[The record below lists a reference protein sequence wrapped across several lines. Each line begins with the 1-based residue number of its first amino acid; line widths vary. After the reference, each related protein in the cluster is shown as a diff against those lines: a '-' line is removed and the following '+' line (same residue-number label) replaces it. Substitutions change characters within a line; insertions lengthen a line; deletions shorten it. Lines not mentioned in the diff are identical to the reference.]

1 MRKLPQLSTIIYHDT
16 DKLISLRCYADTIVH
31 LKENNKRTLMAIRFG
46 GYPEQ
51 VKGMCDAMCGGI
63 SVEAHIEQHKV
74 VIDTE
79 KKRYRKKLSH
89 DGVYAEGMLIALDDD
104 KGDTDEDETQ
114 GKESIK
120 QKKCIFCKENDR
132 NALFEELDTKVS
144 VPLIPEFKDYIIDE
158 LIKEKILIPL
168 EVLSIE
174 QRFDA
179 YLLRMRNDEKD
190 IIDIVNRGL
199 ASGEISIP
207 NANTAE
213 DNFKNINSVSQ
224 YLNEYGTV
232 VAERIKGSFKPLY
245 DPATEDIC
253 DKLKEIN
260 QNLKSHT
267 GYELYPAQLAV
278 AEAVK
283 RRLSEAKVAMVI
295 AECGSGK
302 TKIGSAAL
310 GAYQNG
316 QKSFNIVLSPS
327 HVTKKWV
334 REIYE
339 TLPHTKAAVIHNIS
353 ELQTVYKDYTENNM
367 TVYAILS
374 KERARDGYMKRPAVK
389 YSRRKRAY
397 VCPDCGKVIEMEL
410 SDDGDKYMVNAD
422 QFFFK
427 KETDKN
433 HKCEECGANL
443 WTAYNPDD
451 YSLRHNKWV
460 KIGNYGY
467 VYRDFAYAHLEKV
480 KDKKITEKIRS
491 IIASPD
497 TIFPALGGYK
507 RYTLS
512 GYIAD
517 HIKEVDGLICDELHQ
532 YKGES
537 GQGNAMANLV
547 GCAKKVIGM
556 TATLVNG
563 YSSGIF
569 YLLYRIASNLMLED
583 NKAYDNPAAFNSE
596 YGVTESTF
604 EVEDSEYNDNSR
616 CKKRKIRERQ
626 LPGVSPLVYSR
637 FLIESAVF
645 LSLNDMG
652 KELPDY
658 EEIPIELPLNDE
670 VKKEYDRIEGE
681 LIHVMRYDRKASRKV
696 LSKYLQLTST
706 YPDQPYGHEPIP
718 YPFGKKD
725 DYIVIP
731 EDTAKPEDLSE
742 KDLAVLDIV
751 ERKVKNSERVLIYT
765 NWVSLD
771 TQEKLKK
778 LLSEKGYRTE
788 ILRVNVPPDKRE
800 KWVDDKVSKGIDVL
814 ITNPSLVETG
824 LDLNAFTTLVYY
836 NIGYNL
842 FTFRQSS
849 RRSWRINQTAPRI
862 EVYMLYY
869 KGVMQER
876 ALKLMASKLA
886 VATIIEGN
894 LSDEGLAAMSEC
906 RDMTT
911 MLAKELTLG
920 IQSEVEDL
928 SEAFK
933 KMAIIHDRTEETTID
948 ETQTVDADEKAT
960 VDTKPE
966 VIPYKPVVQ
975 THTEVKISVTAAFSG
990 RKRTAKVEYD
1000 NPEQISIFDL
1010 LAS

>member
-1 MRKLPQLSTIIYHDT
+1 MRKLPQLSPIIYHDR
-16 DKLISLRCYADTIVH
+16 DKSILLKCYADTIVH
-31 LKENNKRTLMAIRFG
+31 LKENNKRTLAAIRFG

-51 VKGMCDAMCGGI
+51 VNGMCDAMRGGI
-63 SVEAHIEQHKV
+63 SIEAEIEQHRV
-74 VIDTE
+74 VIYTE

-89 DGVYAEGMLIALDDD
+89 DGVYAEGMLIALDDEKSDMAED
-104 KGDTDEDETQ
+104 KTQ

-120 QKKCIFCKENDR
+120 QKKFIFCKENDR
-132 NALFEELDTKVS
+132 NVLFEEIDTKVS

-158 LIKEKILIPL
+158 LIKNKILIPL
-168 EVLSIE
+168 EVLSVE

-179 YLLRMRNDEKD
+179 YLLYMRNDEKD

-199 ASGEISIP
+199 ASGAISIP

-213 DNFKNINSVSQ
+213 NDFKNINSVSQ

-232 VAERIKGSFKPLY
+232 VAERIKDSFRPLY
-245 DPATEDIC
+245 DPAAEDIC
-253 DKLKEIN
+253 EKLKEIN

-283 RRLSEAKVAMVI
+283 RRLDEAKVAMII

-316 QKSFNIVLSPS
+316 QKSFNVVLSPS

-339 TLPHTKAAVIHNIS
+339 TLPCTKAAIIHNIS
-353 ELQTVYKDYTENNM
+353 ELQAVYKDYTENNM

-374 KERARDGYMKRPAVK
+374 KERARDGYMKRPAVL
-389 YSRRKRAY
+389 YSERKQAY
-397 VCPDCGKVIEMEL
+397 ICPDCGKVIEMEL
-410 SDDGDKYMVNAD
+410 SDDTGKYKVRAD
-422 QFFFK
+422 QFFFR

-433 HKCEECGANL
+433 HKCDECGTNL

-467 VYRDFAYAHLEKV
+467 IYRDFAYEHLGRSKDRKV
-480 KDKKITEKIRS
+480 IDKIRD
-491 IIASPD
+491 ILNSPD
-497 TIFPALGGYK
+497 MVFPALSGYR

-512 GYIAD
+512 GYIAE
-517 HIKEVDGLICDELHQ
+517 HIKQVDGLICDELHQ

-547 GCAKKVIGM
+547 GCSKKVIGM

-563 YSSGIF
+563 YSSGVF
-569 YLLYRIASNLMLED
+569 YLLYRIAPNLMLED
-583 NKAYDNPAAFNSE
+583 NKTYNNPSAFNAE
-596 YGVTESTF
+596 YGVTESVY
-604 EVEDSEYNDNSR
+604 EMEDSEYNNNSR

-658 EEIPIELPLNDE
+658 EEIPIELSLNAE
-670 VKKEYDRIEGE
+670 VKEEYDKIEKE
-681 LIHVMRYDRKASRKV
+681 LMHVIKYDRRAAKKI
-696 LSKYLQLTST
+696 LSKYLQLTSI
-706 YPDQPYGHEPIP
+706 YPDQPYGHEPIL
-718 YPFGKKD
+718 YPLGKD
-725 DYIVIP
+725 RDPIVIP
-731 EDTAKPEDLSE
+731 KDMAKPGDVNE
-742 KDLAVLDIV
+742 KDLAVMDIV
-751 ERKVKNSERVLIYT
+751 ERKVKNGERVLIYT
-765 NWVSLD
+765 NWVKLD
-771 TQEKLKK
+771 TQDKLKK

-800 KWVDDKVSKGIDVL
+800 KWVDDKVTSGLDVL
-814 ITNPSLVETG
+814 ITNPALVETG

-894 LSDEGLAAMSEC
+894 LSDEGLSAMSEC
-906 RDMTT
+906 QDLTT

-933 KMAIIHDRTEETTID
+933 KMAIIHDRTEDVQIE
-948 ETQTVDADEKAT
+948 ETQNIEAEENTNIEKKT
-960 VDTKPE
+960 E
-966 VIPYKPVVQ
+966 VIPPKPAIQ
-975 THTEVKISVTAAFSG
+975 IHTEVKISVAAAFSG
-990 RKRTAKVEYD
+990 KKRDKKAEYD